1 MEEKRIKVI
10 KVYALA
16 CLFFIYSFLLSPSP
30 LHAETRLRM
39 STTTSVED
47 SGLMKE
53 LLPPFEKMHDVKVD
67 VIAVGTGQALK
78 LGENGDVDL
87 VFVHAKEAEEEFV
100 AKGFG
105 VKRHEVMYN
114 DFIIIGPKDDPAGIS
129 GNDAVRAL
137 RLIAGKKSPFIS
149 RGDESGTHKK
159 EKKIWELTG
168 IKPFGSWYM
177 ETGQGM
183 GATIQVATEKQGYSL
198 ADRGTFLAFE
208 KKTDLVI
215 LCEGDEK
222 LLNLYGII
230 AVNPARHPHVKYDL
244 AITLIN
250 WITSLEGQRI
260 IGEYKKDG
268 KPLFIP
274 SIFK

>member
-1 MEEKRIKVI
+1 MKARFSLITI
-10 KVYALA
+10 LFLALY
-16 CLFFIYSFLLSPSP
+16 LLLSPSP

-78 LGENGDVDL
+78 LGANGDVDL

-100 AKGFG
+100 AKGYG
-105 VKRHEVMYN
+105 VNRREVMYN
-114 DFIIIGPKDDPAGIS
+114 DFIIIGPKDDPAGVI

-137 RLIAGKKSPFIS
+137 RMIAEKKSPFIS

-159 EKKIWELTG
+159 EKKIWELAG
-168 IKPFGSWYM
+168 IKPSGPWYL

-183 GATIQVATEKQGYSL
+183 GATIQVATEKQGYCL
-198 ADRGTFLAFE
+198 ADRGTYLAFE
-208 KKTDLVI
+208 KKTDLII
-215 LCEGDEK
+215 LSEGDDR
-222 LLNLYGII
+222 LLNIYGII
-230 AVNPARHPHVKYDL
+230 AVNPERHPHVKYDL

-268 KPLFIP
+268 KALFTP
-274 SIFK
+274 GVPN

>member
-1 MEEKRIKVI
+1 MKARFSLITI
-10 KVYALA
+10 LFLALF
-16 CLFFIYSFLLSPSP
+16 LLLSPFP

-47 SGLMKE
+47 SGLLKI
-53 LLPPFEKMHDVKVD
+53 LLPPFERSNNVNVD
-67 VIAVGTGQALK
+67 VIAVGTGQALR

-100 AKGFG
+100 SKGFG
-105 VKRHEVMYN
+105 VNRREVMYN
-114 DFIIIGPKDDPAGIS
+114 DFIIIGPRDDPAGII

-137 RLIAGKKSPFIS
+137 RMIAEKKSPFIS

-168 IKPFGSWYM
+168 IKPSGSWYM

-215 LCEGDEK
+215 LVEGDGR
-222 LLNLYGII
+222 LLNIYGII
-230 AVNPARHPHVKYDL
+230 AVNPKKYPHVKYDL

-274 SIFK
+274 SGFK

>member
-1 MEEKRIKVI
+1 MKARLSLITI
-10 KVYALA
+10 LFLALY
-16 CLFFIYSFLLSPSP
+16 LLLSTSL

-47 SGLMKE
+47 SGLMRE

-87 VFVHAKEAEEEFV
+87 VFAHAKEAEEEFV

-105 VKRHEVMYN
+105 INRQEVMYN
-114 DFIIIGPKDDPAGIS
+114 DFVIIGPMEDPAAIKGK
-129 GNDAVRAL
+129 DAVGAFKG
-137 RLIAGKKSPFIS
+137 IADTKKAFIS

-159 EKKIWELTG
+159 EKKIWELAG
-168 IKPFGSWYM
+168 IKPFGAWYL

-183 GATIQVATEKQGYSL
+183 GATIQVATEKQGYCL
-198 ADRGTFLAFE
+198 TDRGTYLAFE

-215 LCEGDEK
+215 LLEGDDR
-222 LLNLYGII
+222 LLNIYGII
-230 AVNPARHPHVKYDL
+230 AVNPNRYPYVKYDL

-274 SIFK
+274 SVFK